1 MTEKTVDV
9 LAIGNA
15 IVDVI
20 ADADDAFLARHGM
33 AKGSMRLIDAGEAE
47 RLYADMGPGRELSGG
62 SAANTVAG
70 LAALGLRT
78 AFVGQIGDDD
88 LGQIFAHDIRSLGVD

>member
-20 ADADDAFLARHGM
+20 ADADDGFLASNGL
-33 AKGSMRLIDAGEAE
+33 AKGGMQLIDAAEAE
-47 RLYADMGPGRELSGG
+47 RLYAEMGPGRELSGG

-70 LAALGLRT
+70 LAAL
-78 AFVGQIGDDD
+78 
-88 LGQIFAHDIRSLGVD
+88 